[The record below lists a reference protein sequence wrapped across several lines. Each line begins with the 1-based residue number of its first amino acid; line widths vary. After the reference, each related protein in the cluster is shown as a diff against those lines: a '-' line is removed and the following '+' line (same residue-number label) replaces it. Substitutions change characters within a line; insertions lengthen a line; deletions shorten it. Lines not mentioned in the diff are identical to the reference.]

1 MHGGG
6 APRTAA
12 PTSRTQPGLLSL
24 CNTTMSQAAIT
35 TLRYQD
41 DMDASTSASRSTL
54 LLFIDHHGGSL
65 YHAVL
70 LFFFMPTMGARSLL
84 QSTSFYYCVFI
95 RLPWTQ
101 HNHAELLFCP
111 PWGPAV
117 YSSRPRSIIAS
128 LFDYHGLSIITPSYC
143 SAHHGG
149 PQTDQLCSTLLL
161 RTREGRRPARF
172 LYRLS

>member
-1 MHGGG
+1 MRTVVAGLHGGG

-54 LLFIDHHGGSL
+54 LLLSITMEAAYIML
-65 YHAVL
+65 CYC
-70 LFFFMPTMGARSLL
+70 FFFTPTMGARSLL

-95 RLPWTQ
+95 RLPWTR
-101 HNHAELLFCP
+101 HNHTELLFCP
-111 PWGPAV
+111 PWGPA
-117 YSSRPRSIIAS
+117 
-128 LFDYHGLSIITPSYC
+128 D
-143 SAHHGG
+143 
-149 PQTDQLCSTLLL
+149 
-161 RTREGRRPARF
+161 RPAM
-172 LYRLS
+172 LYIVIAYQGRSTTCSILIPAELRLF